1 MRHDWPVKNT
11 IVDLP
16 IRSKENS
23 KRISGNSLSLL
34 KAMNKGAAA
43 ASQTLLTRA
52 RLTSTT
58 QTIQKLTLPTL
69 NLI

>member
-34 KAMNKGAAA
+34 KAMNKGVAA

-52 RLTSTT
+52 RLTSAT
-58 QTIQKLTLPTL
+58 QTIQKLTLTNL